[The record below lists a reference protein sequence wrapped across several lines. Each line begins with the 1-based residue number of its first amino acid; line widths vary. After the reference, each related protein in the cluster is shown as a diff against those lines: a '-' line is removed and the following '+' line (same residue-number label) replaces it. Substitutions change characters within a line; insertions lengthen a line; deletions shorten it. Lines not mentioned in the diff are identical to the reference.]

1 MNPLVLISIPI
12 VTGLI
17 GWITNWLAIRMLFRP
32 RNPVTLL
39 GIKWQGLIPRRQ
51 SDLAEKTAEIIESE
65 LLQQHTIRELIKGVN
80 LEPHM
85 EHFVGSLIEKRLRPR
100 LAAIPFVGSFVSDE
114 TIQMVKEMGLASVK
128 EELPGMVDRIAL
140 DIESRIQV
148 REIVRARMNAL
159 DLGQLEAI
167 VLKVAHKEFRTIEQL
182 GAVLGTLVGLF
193 QVGILLVLG

>member
-1 MNPLVLISIPI
+1 MNPFVLISIPI

-32 RNPVTLL
+32 RRPINLL
-39 GIKWQGLIPRRQ
+39 GINWQGLIPRRQ
-51 SDLAEKTAEIIESE
+51 ADLAQKTADIIETE
-65 LLQQHTIRELIKGVN
+65 LLQQHTIRELIKGVD

-100 LAAIPFVGSFVSDE
+100 LASVPFIGSFISDD
-114 TIQMVKEMGLASVK
+114 TIQMVKEMGLASVN
-128 EELPGMVDRIAL
+128 EELPEMVNQIAL

-159 DLGQLEAI
+159 DLDQLEGI
-167 VLKVAHKEFRTIEQL
+167 VRKVAHKEFRTIEQL
-182 GAVLGTLVGLF
+182 GAVLGTIVGLV
-193 QVGILLVLG
+193 QAAILLLLG